1 MAPSGGNRKGAA
13 WGKTLDISTGDKGV
27 VLPDIGVTGARIV
40 DGARRCFERYG
51 IQKTT
56 IEDIA
61 KAAGVS
67 RPTVY
72 KFFGGKMEIVDYIG
86 FGELDKIQEAVRAR
100 IKRQANFADMTTEAI
115 VASVLV
121 ASENPYIRRFV
132 EDLETAANAQLPSS
146 PYQLQARHRWE
157 SILKRAQASGEI
169 AADLEIGD
177 VVGWLSRNQVMLLR
191 TVEQFGGQEDRLRY
205 LVRRFVVEPLLANR
219 AMTSS

>member
-1 MAPSGGNRKGAA
+1 M
-13 WGKTLDISTGDKGV
+13 
-27 VLPDIGVTGARIV
+27 PDIGATGGRIV
-40 DGARRCFERYG
+40 EGARRCFERYG

-72 KFFGGKMEIVDYIG
+72 KFFGGKMDIVDYIG
-86 FGELDKIQEAVRAR
+86 FGELDKIQDAVRAR
-100 IKRQANFADMTTEAI
+100 VKRHANFADMTTEAI

-132 EDLETAANAQLPSS
+132 EDLEATAHSQLPSS
-146 PYQLQARHRWE
+146 PYQLQARNRWE
-157 SILKRAQASGEI
+157 SGLKRAQASGEL
-169 AADLEIGD
+169 AADLDIGD

-191 TVEQFGGQEDRLRY
+191 TVEQFGDDEDRLRY
-205 LVRRFVVEPLLANR
+205 LVRRFVVEPLLANH
-219 AMTSS
+219 AAASS

>member
-1 MAPSGGNRKGAA
+1 MA
-13 WGKTLDISTGDKGV
+13 
-27 VLPDIGVTGARIV
+27 LPDIGATGEKIV
-40 DGARRCFERYG
+40 EGARRCFERYG

-86 FGELDKIQEAVRAR
+86 FGELAKIQAAVRAR
-100 IKRQANFADMTTEAI
+100 VKRHANFADMTTEAI

-121 ASENPYIRRFV
+121 AGENPYIRRFV
-132 EDLETAANAQLPSS
+132 EDLETAAHSQLPSS
-146 PYQLQARHRWE
+146 PYQLQARYRWE
-157 SILKRAQASGEI
+157 SVLKRAQASGEI
-169 AADLEIGD
+169 AADLDVGD

-219 AMTSS
+219 AMASS